1 MSGPISVLLADDH
14 QVIRQ
19 GLSLLLQM
27 EPDIRVV
34 GEAADGETA
43 IRLANELH
51 PDVVVMDCR
60 MPSLSGIDAT
70 RQITAGGGTTRVV
83 GLSATADPGTACA
96 MLRAGA
102 RGFVAKDEA
111 ADALIAAVRTAA
123 HGQTYL
129 SASLAETVLATG
141 GGGGGA
147 SDLDGATTMTS
158 RLTPRQREVLQLIAE
173 GESTKEVAYHLKV
186 SVKTVETH
194 RRAMMEMLHVDS
206 VAELTKIAV
215 REGLT
220 SLDH

>member
-1 MSGPISVLLADDH
+1 MEGLIHVLLADDH

-27 EPDIRVV
+27 EPDIRIV
-34 GEAADGETA
+34 GEAGDGETA
-43 IRLANELH
+43 IRLARELH

-70 RQITAGGGTTRVV
+70 RQITTCGGTSKVV

-111 ADALIAAVRTAA
+111 ADALITAVRTAA
-123 HGQTYL
+123 HGETYL
-129 SASLAETVLATG
+129 SPSLAETVVTAG
-141 GGGGGA
+141 GPAAGPDGA
-147 SDLDGATTMTS
+147 STLTA

-173 GESTKEVAYHLKV
+173 GKSTKDVAYHLKV

-194 RRAMMEMLHVDS
+194 RRAMMELLHVDS
-206 VAELTKIAV
+206 IAELTKVAV

-220 SLDH
+220 SLEA